1 MKNLIMKFGLIQAG
15 VAAIGGVIAPIMYLM
30 FMDKGL
36 GLLEMGLLLAAST
49 LFVVIFEIPFGS
61 LADTY
66 GRKKT
71 FLMGELILLLVII
84 GFTVVD
90 SFEGLLLV
98 MAINGIS
105 SALFSGTLDA
115 LFVENYNSEKVS
127 DSPNLLEAQAYI
139 TSYQMLGLAF
149 GAVIAGFLPI
159 WFKFMSEG
167 SNLID
172 FYEVNFVLLIPVVIF
187 HIFMTIKFIEEPNVK
202 KSDKSILE
210 GVSDVL
216 GQAAKQISSTPILM
230 ILFIL
235 DFMGGA
241 AFISLEQ
248 LWQPMLN
255 EIVNDKGSSWIFGL
269 IFAANFICLAVGQVL
284 SIPLSRLF
292 KHNYMPLLVAC
303 SFIIGGLFVL
313 FSIQGS
319 LTGFVC
325 VYFLLFMFSGITIAP
340 VLAMFHE
347 NIEEESRSTM
357 LSVKSLVA
365 QGGALFGALIAGFIA
380 DKFGMPTAW
389 LIAGAIVIASTSLY
403 FAPSVMRFTKQYAK
417 KQLEEQEVL
426 SSKEPVNQQAG

>member
-61 LADTY
+61 LADSY

-71 FLMGELILLLVII
+71 FLIGEFLLLLVII

-90 SFEGLLLV
+90 SFEGLLLI
-98 MAINGIS
+98 MALNGIS

-115 LFVENYNSEKVS
+115 LFVERFNAEKES
-127 DSPNLLEAQAYI
+127 GSPNIMEAQAQV
-139 TSYQMLGLAF
+139 TSFQMLGLAL
-149 GAVIAGFLPI
+149 GAVVAGFLPI
-159 WFKFMSEG
+159 WFEFMSAG
-167 SNLID
+167 NDFID
-172 FYEVNFVLLIPVVIF
+172 FYEVNFVLLIPIVIF
-187 HIFMTIKFIEEPNVK
+187 HIFMTIKFIDESNVK
-202 KSDKSILE
+202 RTNKSIFDGISE
-210 GVSDVL
+210 VL
-216 GQAAKQISSTPILM
+216 GEAGKQVASSPILK

-248 LWQPMLN
+248 LWQPMLS
-255 EIVNDKGSSWIFGL
+255 EIIDDKGSSWIFGL
-269 IFAANFICLAVGQVL
+269 IFAANFICLAIGQVL
-284 SIPLSRLF
+284 SIPLSKLF
-292 KHNYMPLLVAC
+292 KNNYVPLLVIC
-303 SFIIGGLFVL
+303 GFIIGGLFVV
-313 FSIQGS
+313 FSIQES
-319 LTGFVC
+319 LTGFIC
-325 VYFLLFMFSGITIAP
+325 IYLLLFMFSGVTVAP

-347 NIEEESRSTM
+347 NVEEESRSTM

-365 QGGALFGALIAGFIA
+365 QAGAFSGALTAGFVA

-389 LIAGAIVIASTSLY
+389 LIAGGVVIASTFLY
-403 FAPSVMRFTKQYAK
+403 FAPSIISFSKQHAK
-417 KQLEEQEVL
+417 KQLDEQNEL
-426 SSKEPVNQQAG
+426 NDEAPVNQQAG